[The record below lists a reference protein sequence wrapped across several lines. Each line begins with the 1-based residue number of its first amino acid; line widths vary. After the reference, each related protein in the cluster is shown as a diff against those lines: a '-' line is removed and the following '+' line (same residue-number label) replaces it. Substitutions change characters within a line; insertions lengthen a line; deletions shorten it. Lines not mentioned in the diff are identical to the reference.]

1 MRFLRPARLLLIVL
15 VISGLVGF
23 ASGTATGI
31 TASLFNGAANNLGTT
46 PTDGEG
52 DTQVRASGKF
62 GSAAL
67 GSIAAA
73 APGLAAC
80 SVTVDKLLFD
90 ELLGGGT
97 ELVPDAVSVASDV
110 PARPGSKPAA
120 AIFEHSTTRP
130 SFRMEL
136 KSRDPSTGL
145 FEFAIRLDRA
155 VADTCPGGGAAPC
168 AALTRSL
175 RTTFSVVCPNPSAPD
190 TVVEVTKKQNWCRN
204 PLDLTAYR
212 TRTSVPICP

>member
-1 MRFLRPARLLLIVL
+1 MKSLQPARLLVIVL
-15 VISGLVGF
+15 GIAGLVGF

-67 GSIAAA
+67 GSIASS

-90 ELLGGGT
+90 DLLDGGT
-97 ELVPDAVSVASDV
+97 ELCPSCLDVAEEV
-110 PARPGSKPAA
+110 GARNGSKPAA
-120 AIFEHSTTRP
+120 AIFERSTTRP

-145 FEFAIRLDRA
+145 FEFAIRFDRA
-155 VADTCPGGGAAPC
+155 IADTCPGGGAAPC
-168 AALTRSL
+168 GAATRSL
-175 RTTFSVVCPNPSAPD
+175 RTTFSVACPNPSAPA

-204 PLDLTAYR
+204 PLDPTAYR